1 MAIEGF
7 GESLLGEKRARDT
20 KRKKK
25 QQTYDAL
32 GAAASIGV
40 GMYRESL
47 RKKQDDFFDS
57 EEVMAQKAIRSKA
70 TRESQAISNKVSEI
84 NNFGLGARY
93 EYFLPEVRER
103 AEASILA
110 QDPTAKRALE
120 LGLYNP
126 MIRERS
132 IPLAKKLL
140 ANVDAQYS
148 VAVDYLDSPSYA
160 KEMKV
165 ANSKRPTTPFG
176 NIFGFK
182 SSEDRD
188 AEALETLQSS
198 KGQINAERVLA
209 AKQAYQ
215 ETRNLVV
222 AHEYSEADLLITDAM
237 RESVVDRTRIRKSDT
252 RPNPKGG
259 MIAGYEV
266 REIVVDPIDG
276 TTDENIIK
284 FVPYLS
290 KEDLK
295 KNMDKTELTSM
306 NKTFNIFKQAN
317 SILSKPS
324 QIRFK
329 AQALKDLKAA
339 NPNLTNAQL
348 AVELHIPST
357 LKNYETISNSFNI
370 LSMTNEDYNNELDVK
385 TVELIVKA
393 IADNPKVMERINEH
407 QQSLIIAERE
417 ATATGIPV
425 TEAFYEKWQR
435 TMDAIGYRQ
444 RLSRSATSFRTI

>member
-70 TRESQAISNKVSEI
+70 TRESQ
-84 NNFGLGARY
+84 
-93 EYFLPEVRER
+93 
-103 AEASILA
+103 
-110 QDPTAKRALE
+110 AKRALE

-276 TTDENIIK
+276 TTDER
-284 FVPYLS
+284 
-290 KEDLK
+290 
-295 KNMDKTELTSM
+295 
-306 NKTFNIFKQAN
+306 
-317 SILSKPS
+317 
-324 QIRFK
+324 RFK
-329 AQALKDLKAA
+329 K
-339 NPNLTNAQL
+339 
-348 AVELHIPST
+348 E
-357 LKNYETISNSFNI
+357 Y
-370 LSMTNEDYNNELDVK
+370 
-385 TVELIVKA
+385 
-393 IADNPKVMERINEH
+393 
-407 QQSLIIAERE
+407 
-417 ATATGIPV
+417 G
-425 TEAFYEKWQR
+425 
-435 TMDAIGYRQ
+435 
-444 RLSRSATSFRTI
+444 